1 MLHLET
7 IAGDTL
13 ELLKLIS
20 KSDLGTET
28 RLVGG
33 TSLALQLGHRISVD
47 LDFFGNLD
55 FEPFEIENILNEFG
69 KTHPLKISKLIK
81 IYNCNSIKL
90 DFVQYNY
97 PWLEDPI
104 VWDNIKLAGLKDI
117 AAMKIG
123 AITGRGSKKDF
134 IDLYELLKH
143 FSLKQ
148 MLEFYKEKYNDGSV
162 YLALKSLIY
171 FDDAEEN
178 VREYPDTEPELLTNV
193 TWEKVKNKILNVH
206 QGHMNSLET

>member
-7 IAGDTL
+7 ITGDTL
-13 ELLKLIS
+13 ELLKSIAN
-20 KSDLGTET
+20 SDLGTET

-47 LDFFGNLD
+47 LDFFGNINL
-55 FEPFEIENILNEFG
+55 EPFEIEGILNDFG
-69 KTHPLKISKLIK
+69 ETYPLKVSKLIK

-90 DFVQYNY
+90 DLVQYNY
-97 PWLEDPI
+97 PWLEEAI

-148 MLEFYKEKYNDGSV
+148 MIEFYKEKYKDGSV

-171 FDDAEEN
+171 FDDAEEQ
-178 VREYPDTEPELLTNV
+178 VKEYPDSEPELLYDLS
-193 TWEKVKNKILNVH
+193 WEEVKSKILKVH
-206 QGHMNSLET
+206 QDYMNSI

>member
-7 IAGDTL
+7 ITGDTL
-13 ELLKLIS
+13 ELLKSIAN
-20 KSDLGTET
+20 SDLGAET

-47 LDFFGNLD
+47 LDFFGNINL
-55 FEPFEIENILNEFG
+55 EPFEIEGILNEFG
-69 KTHPLKISKLIK
+69 ETHPLKVSKLIK

-90 DFVQYNY
+90 DLVQYSY
-97 PWLEDPI
+97 PWLEEAI

-148 MLEFYKEKYNDGSV
+148 MINFYQEKYKDGSV

-171 FDDAEEN
+171 FDDAEEQ
-178 VREYPDTEPELLTNV
+178 VKEFPDSEPELLSDLG
-193 TWEKVKNKILNVH
+193 WDEVKSKILNVH
-206 QGHMNSLET
+206 QEYMNSI